1 MSNELNQRRKS
12 SLQTMMDIECPPAM
26 PELDLARSNAIKIS
40 LSILLPLELLFSRLL
55 QLFRQLSMVVVDRVS
70 TLSKRWASRCSMP
83 TVAVNLSDL

>member
-40 LSILLPLELLFSRLL
+40 FIESYCPWSCFSAAYY
-55 QLFRQLSMVVVDRVS
+55 SY
-70 TLSKRWASRCSMP
+70 
-83 TVAVNLSDL
+83 SDSCQW